1 MSLVVDFLSAEVPD
15 VGAEGGAV
23 RLIEFPLN
31 YVDAFGGSLIG
42 FDFEFGILEFFNK
55 GCFSGFPFTD
65 DEEFCFVEGRSIV
78 RVLGFEVEVEDSF
91 TIAWTT
97 EPFLTS

>member
-42 FDFEFGILEFFNK
+42 FDFELGILKFFSK
-55 GCFSGFPFTD
+55 GSFSGFAFAD
-65 DEEFCFVEGRSIV
+65 DEEFCFVERCSIV
-78 RVLGFEVEVEDSF
+78 RILGFEVEVKDSLAIAYLSISF
-91 TIAWTT
+91 T
-97 EPFLTS
+97 S